1 MNYQNHITVV
11 GKISV
16 ILLVLVSGCS
26 GFENTSNPNTASTQV
41 PTHTPTPTPTTAST
55 QPPNP
60 FESVSFPLD
69 ACGDKLPDDQK
80 VYPVSLYPV
89 FLEYSEEKLTQVKSS
104 FCRDAIKKVR
114 ESTGKDEIQVA
125 SFIGSERANQFK
137 EFISAKVGI
146 SGSIGQPTAIAAKSD
161 RTPIART
168 TPQPTSTPE
177 ESLITSSSDFE
188 TITVKCGEKPAAKYI
203 DLEFG
208 NCWSGSAKSK
218 NYSSSWYESSS
229 GENKI
234 QLIGGG
240 GELWVDLP
248 PRSNSSSSR
257 TADLETA
264 PIYKLRVRRLTSE
277 PLRTITVNCDA
288 GEINIWGI
296 RIIPKCNS
304 SGSYIEVKQSNF
316 FDHNV
321 VVKTSKID
329 SKPII
334 FRSDVLINSNYRVT
348 SNSRQVELIFS
359 VEP

>member
-1 MNYQNHITVV
+1 MNYQDHITVV

-26 GFENTSNPNTASTQV
+26 GFENTSNPNTVSNQV
-41 PTHTPTPTPTTAST
+41 PTPTPTPTPTTAST
-55 QPPNP
+55 QAPNP

-69 ACGDKLPDDQK
+69 ACGDKLPEDQK

-89 FLEYSEEKLTQVKSS
+89 FLEYSEEKLSQVKSS

-125 SFIGSERANQFK
+125 SFIGTERANQFK
-137 EFISAKVGI
+137 EFMSAKVGI
-146 SGSIGQPTAIAAKSD
+146 SGSIGQPTVIAAKSTQ
-161 RTPIART
+161 TPIART

-188 TITVKCGEKPAAKYI
+188 TITLKCGEKPAAKYI

-208 NCWSGSAKSK
+208 DCWSGSAKSK
-218 NYSSSWYESSS
+218 NYSTSWYESSS
-229 GENKI
+229 GDNKI

-240 GELWVDLP
+240 GELSVDLP
-248 PRSNSSSSR
+248 PRSNSLSPS
-257 TADLETA
+257 ADSETA

-288 GEINIWGI
+288 GEINIWGV

-304 SGSYIEVKQSNF
+304 SGSYIEVKQAIF

-321 VVKTSKID
+321 VVKTSTID
-329 SKPII
+329 RKPII
-334 FRSDVLINSNYRVT
+334 FRSDLLINSSYYI
-348 SNSRQVELIFS
+348 SSKKRQVELTFS
-359 VEP
+359 VE